1 LKLAVQSEPTTNNTP
16 SWKCDLECFFWASVE
31 GEVEQCTLIKVKM
44 VEMMMMM
51 MMSSLLVVSYSFGL
65 MLQNDG
71 GKGCWCQQKGN
82 KRLMWC
88 FVCGN

>member
-16 SWKCDLECFFWASVE
+16 SWKCDLEFIFWASVE

-51 MMSSLLVVSYSFGL
+51 MMMMMSSLLVVSCSFGL
-65 MLQNDG
+65 MLRNDG
-71 GKGCWCQQKGN
+71 VKDVGANKKGIRG
-82 KRLMWC
+82 
-88 FVCGN
+88 